1 MSSKLKKRF
10 ARPSVLA
17 EDNCPSSLGLTH
29 PSGRMLIRIKDLD
42 LVTNNFQIKWN
53 LWQYIPERFC
63 GNQWQPVT
71 DITWKSDVSPT
82 DNLRM
87 SDWCIVD
94 IWRIAC
100 KYLMDLLQ
108 TTFRYLTDA
117 SRISDG
123 YIADAW
129 WIPCRY
135 LAYWMDIGQ
144 IGDFLYA
151 TISLILKNVR
161 GIGQEFQNIPQL
173 NERHLPSSRGFYESR
188 SESGV
193 VRRTRGHWLEDYTTC
208 GVTKEIMH
216 GWPEPG
222 ICYSYISVN
231 TLWKMP

>member
-17 EDNCPSSLGLTH
+17 EDNCPSSLGLRH
-29 PSGRMLIRIKDLD
+29 PSGRMLRRIKDLD

-71 DITWKSDVSPT
+71 DITWKSDVSST

-87 SDWCIVD
+87 SDWGIVD

-108 TTFRYLTDA
+108 TTFRYLTYA

-135 LAYWMDIGQ
+135 LADTLRIGW
-144 IGDFLYA
+144 
-151 TISLILKNVR
+151 ISDRLVT
-161 GIGQEFQNIPQL
+161 FYM
-173 NERHLPSSRGFYESR
+173 LPSRWYWRMSEVSAKSSRTF
-188 SESGV
+188 
-193 VRRTRGHWLEDYTTC
+193 H
-208 GVTKEIMH
+208 
-216 GWPEPG
+216 
-222 ICYSYISVN
+222 N
-231 TLWKMP
+231 